1 MAHKWEEQTAS
12 TERAPMSGFLVSLLT
27 RAAVIAIEMVVTRL
41 VTRLWTEYAHS
52 RDAANPAFA

>member
-41 VTRLWTEYAHS
+41 VTRLWKEYAHS
-52 RDAANPAFA
+52 RGAATPAFA